1 MLEACLGS
9 KVIRDFLKH
18 YKQSRW
24 RKLIPSLIEIA
35 ILNLNSSFHTL
46 FFSEEDIHNII
57 QELKGKQNQNNIG
70 HKHKMKKDRTHI
82 IFSKPS
88 HEWRTADGG
97 VEPPKSYSF
106 RKINIRDRDF
116 LFDNSSISNHS
127 TSKHSNNNR
136 KKINKIKKTK
146 SKIREQVEMDKRNYY
161 NRRYG
166 DDNSNYQKPMNQI
179 EKINYAISYDKNLQ
193 PELIEKTTFNKN
205 KKGRKKII
213 QKMTQEEYEQ
223 QFPQREYYNGN
234 DNDYEEGDNEEHYE
248 ENEEE
253 EYYAP
258 QAQDQNI
265 NNNYVPNSNYQN
277 KKRNN
282 LYHYK
287 NDIIVNNL
295 KQSNNSIVKNTEENN
310 NGEIMQNPQ
319 QSFNPQYYKNSTEQ
333 TNNELNQERN
343 NYINIENN
351 SNEQPSPNIGYK
363 YKPVS
368 NNNYRGGISESDD
381 KSSKLIGIENKYQKK
396 IDELEQNILNN
407 NDNNID
413 NYANKLQVNVTNM
426 EEYKMKKGINSN
438 EYNINNINDN
448 NEEND
453 EDENNNEDMQN
464 YQYNNNIINNDQ
476 NEENQLSDSDM
487 NDEGV
492 LSQMSNMTERT
503 KLLFKRTMDE
513 YPPMEEDTFYDQNSL
528 SK

>member
-1 MLEACLGS
+1 MLEACLGN

-24 RKLIPSLIEIA
+24 QKLIPSLIEIA

-46 FFSEEDIHNII
+46 FFSEEDINNII
-57 QELKGKQNQNNIG
+57 QELKGSQTQNNFG
-70 HKHKMKKDRTHI
+70 HKHKLRKDRTHI

-97 VEPPKSYSF
+97 VVSLKSHSL
-106 RKINIRDRDF
+106 RKNYKRDRDF
-116 LFDNSSISNHS
+116 LFDNSSVSNHS
-127 TSKHSNNNR
+127 TSKHSNNHHR
-136 KKINKIKKTK
+136 KKIKNVK
-146 SKIREQVEMDKRNYY
+146 SKIREQIEMDKINYY
-161 NRRYG
+161 NRRYR
-166 DDNSNYQKPMNQI
+166 DDDDYNNNNYGKPFNQI
-179 EKINYAISYDKNLQ
+179 KKINYAISYDKNLQ

-223 QFPQREYYNGN
+223 QFPQREYYNENEYYHNNN
-234 DNDYEEGDNEEHYE
+234 DYE

-253 EYYAP
+253 EYYALQI
-258 QAQDQNI
+258 QANVQ
-265 NNNYVPNSNYQN
+265 NNNNNISNANYQN
-277 KKRNN
+277 QKRNN

-295 KQSNNSIVKNTEENN
+295 KESNNSSMRNAEENN
-310 NGEIMQNPQ
+310 KGEIMQNPQ
-319 QSFNPQYYKNSTEQ
+319 QSFNPQYYKNS
-333 TNNELNQERN
+333 NELNQERN

-363 YKPVS
+363 Y
-368 NNNYRGGISESDD
+368 RGRISESDD
-381 KSSKLIGIENKYQKK
+381 KSSKLIGIEKKYQKK

-407 NDNNID
+407 NDNNDNKDNNNNIDNID
-413 NYANKLQVNVTNM
+413 NYANKLQVNVTDM
-426 EEYKMKKGINSN
+426 EEYM
-438 EYNINNINDN
+438 
-448 NEEND
+448 
-453 EDENNNEDMQN
+453 NNNMNASE
-464 YQYNNNIINNDQ
+464 
-476 NEENQLSDSDM
+476 EENQLSDNEM

-503 KLLFKRTMDE
+503 KLLFKKTMDE

-528 SK
+528 TK